1 MVCWKRNLTPNKT
14 TCSGSFGASEVISPM
29 TSLGLLLYYKE
40 LCLEVRE
47 NEPFGENVTYPD
59 IENTRHLFSYSP

>member
-1 MVCWKRNLTPNKT
+1 
-14 TCSGSFGASEVISPM
+14 M

-59 IENTRHLFSYSP
+59 IENTRDLFSYSP